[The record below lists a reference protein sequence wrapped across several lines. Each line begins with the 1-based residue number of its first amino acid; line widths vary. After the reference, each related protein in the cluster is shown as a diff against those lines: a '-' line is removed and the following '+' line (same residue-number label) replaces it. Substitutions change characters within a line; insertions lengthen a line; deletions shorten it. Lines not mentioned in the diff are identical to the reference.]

1 MKIGIVEYIDAAHS
15 AIIKGQKY
23 PLHGHTYKIEI
34 SVDGPVKDGI
44 VFDFCDLR
52 DIVKKVLDRYHKKNL
67 NEILENSTGENF
79 AVALHDDLKKKLPK
93 HLKVFVKLWQGHN
106 KWIEFG
112 D

>member
-1 MKIGIVEYIDAAHS
+1 MRIGIEEYIDAAHS
-15 AIIKGQKY
+15 AIIKGEKY
-23 PLHGHTYKIEI
+23 PLHGHTYKIEV

-52 DIVKKVLDRYHKKNL
+52 DRVKKVLSKYHKKNL
-67 NEILENSTGENF
+67 NELMENSTGENF
-79 AVALHDDLKKKLPK
+79 AMLLHSDLKKLLPK

-106 KWIEFG
+106 KWVEYG